1 MNRRSIRTP
10 YVDLP
15 RQLIIF
21 FAPRIP
27 AISHRSEAL
36 PMILV
41 TGAGGQIGVD
51 LVRELRARLGAGTI
65 VSTDVHDQPEHRVEG
80 VEYAVVDVTARDELE
95 TLVDRVKPHTILH
108 LAGILSA
115 RGEQDPDLCWAV
127 NVGGI
132 RNVLAAARRRDGVR
146 VFWPSSIA
154 VFGPNTPRDETP
166 QFTVTDP
173 NTIYGASKVAGELL
187 SQFHARRFGVDV
199 RSVRYPGVISHTAP
213 PGGGT
218 TDWSVEM
225 LEAAAR
231 DEPYTCFVTEDTRMP
246 MMYMPDA
253 VEAVIRLMNTESE
266 RIGIRTSYN
275 IASFSFTPGE
285 MADAIR
291 MFVPDFECSYEP
303 DYRQS
308 IANSWPRTI
317 DDSDART
324 DWGWNPEWKLASMV
338 RDMLAAL
345 ARRENNTDLLERI
358 ESTSESTL

>member
-1 MNRRSIRTP
+1 
-10 YVDLP
+10 
-15 RQLIIF
+15 
-21 FAPRIP
+21 
-27 AISHRSEAL
+27 
-36 PMILV
+36 MILL

-51 LVRELRARLGAGTI
+51 LVNVLRERLGPGLV
-65 VSTDVHDQPEHRVEG
+65 VSTDVHRQSEHLVDG
-80 VEYAVVDVTARDELE
+80 VEYAVVDVTDGHAVDSLI
-95 TLVDRVKPHTILH
+95 DRVRPDIILH

-115 RGEQDPDLCWAV
+115 RGEMHPDLCWNV
-127 NVGGI
+127 NVDGI
-132 RNVLAAARRRDGVR
+132 RHVLDAARRHAGIR

-154 VFGPNTPRDETP
+154 VFGPNTPRQDTP

-187 SQFHARRFGVDV
+187 SQFYARRFGVDV

-225 LEAAAR
+225 LESAAR
-231 DEPYTCFVTEDTRMP
+231 GESYTCFVAEDTRMP

-253 VEAVIRLMNTESE
+253 IDAVIRLMDAAPEA
-266 RIGIRTSYN
+266 IGVRTSYN

-291 MFVPDFECSYEP
+291 RFVPDFECAFEP

-308 IANSWPRTI
+308 IADSWPRTI
-317 DDSDART
+317 DDSDARS
-324 DWGWNPEWKLASMV
+324 DWGWNPRWNLESTV
-338 RDMLAAL
+338 TDMLGAL
-345 ARRENNTDLLERI
+345 ARRENNTELLDILERP
-358 ESTSESTL
+358 SQTTR